1 MAEID
6 RLLEIIQNISSG
18 EYSDDIMSLTG
29 PETPEPIRTIA
40 EAMGLMM
47 VKVEAREYHLEML
60 IDELKSLNEKIRENT
75 IKTVT
80 TMANAL
86 AARDPYTQGHTDR
99 VGHLAGHIATE
110 MKLDDEQIEFIR
122 LGGLLHD
129 IGKIGFP
136 DHLFMPHQAKNP
148 PEIVKRIVQHPIV
161 GAEILKDLDF
171 LGPAL
176 EYVRSHHE
184 RPDGQGYPRR
194 LKDADIVLGAKI
206 IAVAD
211 AFDAMTTDRPYQ
223 KAKTTAEAMEI
234 MRKYAGSKWD
244 AQCIHALDSY
254 LIRQNPQIH
263 LALPR

>member
-6 RLLEIIQNISSG
+6 NLLQIIHNISSG
-18 EYSDDIMSLTG
+18 QYSDDIMSLTG

-60 IDELKSLNEKIRENT
+60 VAELKSLNEKIRENT
-75 IKTVT
+75 IKTVS

-99 VGHLAGHIATE
+99 VGHLAEQIATE
-110 MKLDDEQIEFIR
+110 MGLDAEQIEFIR

-148 PEIVKRIVQHPIV
+148 PEIVKRIVQHPAV
-161 GAEILKDLDF
+161 GADILKDLDF
-171 LGPAL
+171 LGPAI
-176 EYVRSHHE
+176 EYVHSHHE
-184 RPDGQGYPRR
+184 RPDGKGYPRR
-194 LKDADIVLGAKI
+194 LKNAEIVLGAKI

-223 KAKTTAEAMEI
+223 KAKTTDEALEI
-234 MRKYAGSKWD
+234 MKKLAGSQWD
-244 AQCIHALDSY
+244 PQCVHALDSC
-254 LIRQNPQIH
+254 LTRPNPQIPIEP
-263 LALPR
+263 PR